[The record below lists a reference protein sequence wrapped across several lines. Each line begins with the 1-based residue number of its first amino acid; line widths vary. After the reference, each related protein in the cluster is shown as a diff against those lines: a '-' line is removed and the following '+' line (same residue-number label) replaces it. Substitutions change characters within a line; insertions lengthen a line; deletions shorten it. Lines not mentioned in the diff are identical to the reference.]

1 MILKN
6 ARKLLAPLLLAA
18 LVVLPLIYVCLTS
31 IMPNGSLD
39 LLAPI
44 RTVLSENLTGVFT
57 NSLFLGV
64 LVVVLCTVLALPLA
78 WIMAKTPLRKHRW
91 LDIVLLIPF
100 MTPPYIGSMGWIL
113 FMQPSGYLEQLF
125 PSPATVWLS
134 DQFFSLAGMV
144 SIMGLHLFPFLY
156 LILRGAI
163 EQLGSN
169 KEEAAAV
176 HGAGF
181 LYTMRRVMLPL
192 ILSSYVMGALLI
204 FVKTLAEF
212 GTPATFGRRI
222 GYSVLT
228 TEIQGAISSWPI
240 NFGKATS
247 LSSLLLLAC
256 MILWYIQSVIVRRH
270 SYNLVGGK
278 GSRNRV
284 YGYRGW
290 QQALSWGYISILLI
304 TSIGIPYFSIVSASL
319 MKLRGGGLAWSNLT
333 LNHYGELLAWGSPSM
348 KALTNSLGLA
358 LLAACLAA
366 ALGTWFALT
375 VGRSKKLSQR
385 VTDFL
390 SLLPNNV
397 PDIIMVV
404 GLIMLWNSTWMPIKL
419 YNTYGMV
426 VLTYVVFFLP
436 FTVQYVKARNGQL
449 DDSLRHAGQVFG
461 GRPWYIFRRIVLPL
475 LLPGVIA
482 GWMMT
487 FTISLREL
495 VASLLVLPP
504 SMRTSATYIFAQFE
518 QGQISLGMAMA
529 VISVGLTTLLL
540 LLVNSMNSNRK
551 WNLS

>member
-1 MILKN
+1 MNLK
-6 ARKLLAPLLLAA
+6 RSGTLLALLLLAA
-18 LVVLPLIYVCLTS
+18 LVVLPLVYVCLTS
-31 IMPNGSLD
+31 IWPNGRLD
-39 LLAPI
+39 VLAPI
-44 RTVLSENLTGVFT
+44 RTVLQKNLTGVFT
-57 NSLFLGV
+57 NSLLLGA
-64 LVVVLCTVLALPLA
+64 LVVSACTLLALPLA

-113 FMQPSGYLEQLF
+113 FMQPRGYLEQLW
-125 PSPATVWLS
+125 PSPAAVWIS
-134 DQFFSLAGMV
+134 EHFFSLTGMV
-144 SIMGLHLFPFLY
+144 AIMSLHLFPFLY

-192 ILSSYVMGALLI
+192 IVSSYVMGALLI

-222 GYSVLT
+222 GYFVLT

-240 NFGKATS
+240 DFGKATS
-247 LSSLLLLAC
+247 LASLLLMAC
-256 MILWYIQSVIVRRH
+256 LILWYIQSVIVRRH

-278 GSRNRV
+278 GSRERL

-290 QQALSWGYISILLI
+290 QQAISWGYIVILLG

-319 MKLRGGGLAWSNLT
+319 MRLRGAGLAWTNLT
-333 LNHYGELLAWGSPSM
+333 LGHYGELLTWGSPSM
-348 KALTNSLGLA
+348 KALLNSLGLA

-366 ALGTWFALT
+366 ALGTWLALT
-375 VGRSKKLSQR
+375 IGRSKRLPQR
-385 VTDFL
+385 LTDML

-397 PDIIMVV
+397 PDMIMVV

-426 VLTYVVFFLP
+426 VLTYVIFFLP
-436 FTVQYVKARNGQL
+436 YTVQYVKARNGQL

-461 GRPWYIFRRIVLPL
+461 GRPWYVFRRIVLPL
-475 LLPGVIA
+475 LVPGVIA

-551 WNLS
+551 WNMS